1 MSQNK
6 STDNKAADK
15 NTRAA
20 QIAAK
25 NKKLALSVFIA
36 VFIMIGLAYASV
48 PLYSIFC
55 QVTGFGG
62 TTQVSE
68 KAPAVDQIR
77 ERTIR
82 INFSSNINNNLYWD
96 FRPGEHSTTV
106 NIGAQ
111 GLTHFVA
118 KSNDDKPS
126 AGTAIY
132 NVTPLKAGKYFHKIE
147 CFCFGEQILQP
158 HQEVQMPVLFYVDPS
173 FDDDPHMKDVSL
185 ITLSYTF
192 YPTESKV
199 LDQAMEEFYNAE

>member
-1 MSQNK
+1 MSPDHPAK
-6 STDNKAADK
+6 EDI
-15 NTRAA
+15 A
-20 QIAAK
+20 QK
-25 NKKLALSVFIA
+25 NKRLARGVFLA
-36 VFIMIGLAYASV
+36 VFIMVGLAYASV

-62 TTQVSE
+62 TTQFSE
-68 KAPAVDQIR
+68 SAPATDKIR

-82 INFSSNINNNLYWD
+82 VNFSADINHNLYWD
-96 FRPGEHSTTV
+96 FRAGEHTTTV
-106 NIGAQ
+106 NVGAQ

-126 AGTAIY
+126 AGTALY

-158 HQEVQMPVLFYVDPS
+158 NQEVQMPVLFYIDPS

-192 YPTESKV
+192 YRAESDA
-199 LDQAMEEFYNAE
+199 LDAAMEEFYEAE

>member
-1 MSQNK
+1 MSQDHSEK
-6 STDNKAADK
+6 MPPTKDD
-15 NTRAA
+15 
-20 QIAAK
+20 IAKK
-25 NKKLALSVFIA
+25 NKKLARGVFLT

-62 TTQVSE
+62 TTQFSE
-68 KAPAVDQIR
+68 AAPPTDKIR
-77 ERTIR
+77 ERIMR
-82 INFSSNINNNLYWD
+82 INFSADINKNLYWD
-96 FRPGEHSTTV
+96 FRAGEHSTTV
-106 NIGAQ
+106 KVGAQ

-118 KSNDDKPS
+118 KSTDDKPS

-158 HQEVQMPVLFYVDPS
+158 GQEAQMPVLFYIDPS

-192 YPTESKV
+192 YRAESEA
-199 LDQAMEEFYNAE
+199 LDSAMEEFYDAE